1 MAEYAWTQQQAA
13 LLRDRKTP
21 ALDYDNLAEE
31 IESLG
36 KSQHRELGSRLDVL
50 VMHLLK
56 WRSQPSE
63 HAGTWRSTIRTQ
75 RRELRR
81 LLQQNPSL
89 RPLVA
94 RVMADDYGVRAWRP
108 AMKPAYPWPP
118 SRRPARGRPG
128 RSLMETSGR
137 RGRHPHPDGWASTR
151 SAEDELHHRGP
162 GFDQWGYRP
171 SLSLFDNPASHRV

>member
-1 MAEYAWTQQQAA
+1 MNHNSDLYDTDFYAWTQQQAA

-36 KSQHRELGSRLDVL
+36 KNQHRELGSRLDVL

-63 HAGTWRSTIRTQ
+63 HAGSWRSTIRTQ

-81 LLQQNPSL
+81 LLQHNPSL

-94 RVMADDYGVRAWRP
+94 SVMADGYGDARLEASDEAGLP
-108 AMKPAYPWPP
+108 LATFPETCPWTPEQVLDGDFWPEGEMPP
-118 SRRPARGRPG
+118 PRR
-128 RSLMETSGR
+128 M
-137 RGRHPHPDGWASTR
+137 
-151 SAEDELHHRGP
+151 
-162 GFDQWGYRP
+162 GFT
-171 SLSLFDNPASHRV
+171 A

>member
-63 HAGTWRSTIRTQ
+63 HAGSWRSTIRTQ

-81 LLQQNPSL
+81 LLQHNASL

-94 RVMADDYGVRAWRP
+94 RVMADDYGDARLEASDETGLP
-108 AMKPAYPWPP
+108 LATFSETCPWTPEQVLDADFWP
-118 SRRPARGRPG
+118 EGETPTPRR
-128 RSLMETSGR
+128 M
-137 RGRHPHPDGWASTR
+137 
-151 SAEDELHHRGP
+151 
-162 GFDQWGYRP
+162 GFT
-171 SLSLFDNPASHRV
+171 A

>member
-1 MAEYAWTQQQAA
+1 MGPNGPLYDEDFYAWTQQQAT
-13 LLRDRKTP
+13 LLRKGAVE
-21 ALDYDNLAEE
+21 ALDLTHLAEE

-56 WRSQPSE
+56 WRYQPAE
-63 HAGTWRSTIRTQ
+63 HSGSRRSTIRTQ

-94 RVMADDYGVRAWRP
+94 GVIADGYAEARLDASDATGLPLTTFPEAC
-108 AMKPAYPWPP
+108 PWTPEQVLDAEFWP
-118 SRRPARGRPG
+118 EGETPLPRR
-128 RSLMETSGR
+128 M
-137 RGRHPHPDGWASTR
+137 
-151 SAEDELHHRGP
+151 
-162 GFDQWGYRP
+162 GFTT
-171 SLSLFDNPASHRV
+171 